1 MNHNIVEQLLTL
13 SQELLD
19 YSRQLEK
26 TLKVIAN
33 YTSYPPID
41 LDSTT
46 IELARLNKLYWEGV
60 E

>member
-13 SQELLD
+13 SQKLLD